1 MITPMCNWDVFTSGQ
16 SPKKTRPIKML
27 HIQKSGILIGC
38 FQKCIILIGD
48 AFTSSIPA
56 FCTGFVDHLSP
67 EARSFIRGI
76 YTFFENGGKL
86 SEAEKRKLLGILEAC
101 EDEGELAADGSHLEP
116 VSEAKIEPT
125 AGTAVSSAPAGSTT
139 ETAGGANSGDN
150 EQVSDT
156 L

>member
-1 MITPMCNWDVFTSGQ
+1 M
-16 SPKKTRPIKML
+16 
-27 HIQKSGILIGC
+27 
-38 FQKCIILIGD
+38 
-48 AFTSSIPA
+48 
-56 FCTGFVDHLSP
+56 
-67 EARSFIRGI
+67 
-76 YTFFENGGKL
+76 
-86 SEAEKRKLLGILEAC
+86 GILEAC